1 MQYCTTHT
9 YWDFVHTISGEFS
22 YVVLVDVHGGVCERL
37 ARHSMGPDNFSWA
50 QTIGY
55 YQVKVAH
62 FKFEQL

>member
-1 MQYCTTHT
+1 M
-9 YWDFVHTISGEFS
+9 SGEFS

-55 YQVKVAH
+55 YKVKVAH